1 MADFREDTVEV
12 KPPIIMKVDAPP
24 EDNNTLTSQGGS
36 MNNLD
41 QNDTNRTPVKPK
53 KSVLGTPRL
62 NSNNPFAMRSNVLGS
77 PKLGSGVLLR
87 PSALGSKLEN
97 KSENAKNPFSLNPS
111 RLNPFAKVEIPAAA
125 ATEAVTTTEDTNNVS
140 PEDKPTPATTS
151 TSNDKD
157 KSQATTVEANNGTSA
172 AAETPKFVP
181 LAVTETSTRGTT
193 ATVSATSTPN
203 FVFGQ
208 NLHERV
214 ISESE
219 NAGEGNSSEP
229 VASTSC
235 TNANGTSEL
244 LFSSAAKNTVAAD
257 STKEVK
263 SLTESAREYEE
274 SRANKRKYE
283 EVAIV
288 TGEEDEK
295 NVMQINCKLFAFDK
309 ATGNWQE
316 RGRGTLR
323 LNDKEVTTTDSA
335 ATYTQSR
342 LVIRTAG
349 SLRVVL
355 NTKIWAEMTVDKASL
370 KSVRLTAMDGSGQ
383 IKVFLIMASTEEIH
397 QLYRLLEL
405 RVRNEIER
413 QKQLKNVSRESEPD
427 AKKQAMDDNNSSS
440 SQ

>member
-1 MADFREDTVEV
+1 MEITYISNSFNV
-12 KPPIIMKVDAPP
+12 I
-24 EDNNTLTSQGGS
+24 SGGS

-219 NAGEGNSSEP
+219 NAGEGMCAYTLLLIICKHYVQSFLQETHQNLSPQP
-229 VASTSC
+229 VALMRTVRQSC
-235 TNANGTSEL
+235 CL
-244 LFSSAAKNTVAAD
+244 AAPPRTRWQR
-257 STKEVK
+257 TQ
-263 SLTESAREYEE
+263 R
-274 SRANKRKYE
+274 KR
-283 EVAIV
+283 
-288 TGEEDEK
+288 
-295 NVMQINCKLFAFDK
+295 
-309 ATGNWQE
+309 
-316 RGRGTLR
+316 
-323 LNDKEVTTTDSA
+323 
-335 ATYTQSR
+335 
-342 LVIRTAG
+342 
-349 SLRVVL
+349 
-355 NTKIWAEMTVDKASL
+355 
-370 KSVRLTAMDGSGQ
+370 
-383 IKVFLIMASTEEIH
+383 
-397 QLYRLLEL
+397 
-405 RVRNEIER
+405 
-413 QKQLKNVSRESEPD
+413 
-427 AKKQAMDDNNSSS
+427 
-440 SQ
+440 